1 MTGGGGGWSDFFG
14 SEILALG
21 DFFGSMKD
29 AAIFWGREKT
39 DFFGLGKK
47 DKGIFLGMLKKVA
60 IFFFG

>member
-1 MTGGGGGWSDFFG
+1 
-14 SEILALG
+14 
-21 DFFGSMKD
+21 MKD

-60 IFFFG
+60 IFFLGRQILKL